1 MNQAR
6 INDHRVHAC
15 EVVNRNILA
24 IDMGIKALSSK
35 EEWVEWYEIL
45 CNGNDFEK
53 DSKQWENLILKSL
66 QYNIVNLNRFFKV

>member
-1 MNQAR
+1 
-6 INDHRVHAC
+6 
-15 EVVNRNILA
+15 
-24 IDMGIKALSSK
+24 MGIKALSSK

-66 QYNIVNLNRFFKV
+66 QYNIVNLNRYFKV